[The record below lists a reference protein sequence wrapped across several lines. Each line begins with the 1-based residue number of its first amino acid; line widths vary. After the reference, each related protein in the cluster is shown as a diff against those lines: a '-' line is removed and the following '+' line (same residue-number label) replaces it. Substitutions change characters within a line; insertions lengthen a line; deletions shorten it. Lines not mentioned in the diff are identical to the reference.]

1 MGWKLKCMVKNR
13 FFICSASQPETTLLG
28 YTCFHFSIKN
38 YQLLEKWMLNSQPS
52 KTVQLSV
59 GLMLGG
65 ALVAAL
71 GDLSFNLVG
80 YIVIF
85 FNDLF
90 TALNGV
96 ILKRT
101 SEGE

>member
-1 MGWKLKCMVKNR
+1 MHGLNAPFGPKLNLIFYLRNR
-13 FFICSASQPETTLLG
+13 VPRLIVFQ
-28 YTCFHFSIKN
+28 
-38 YQLLEKWMLNSQPS
+38 
-52 KTVQLSV
+52 
-59 GLMLGG
+59 G

-71 GDLSFNLVG
+71 GDLSFNTLG

-101 SEGE
+101 SEGEAENRIMG

>member
-1 MGWKLKCMVKNR
+1 
-13 FFICSASQPETTLLG
+13 
-28 YTCFHFSIKN
+28 
-38 YQLLEKWMLNSQPS
+38 MLNSEPS

-65 ALVAAL
+65 AAVAAL
-71 GDLSFNLVG
+71 GDLSFNLIG

-101 SEGE
+101 SEGKGEL

>member
-1 MGWKLKCMVKNR
+1 M
-13 FFICSASQPETTLLG
+13 
-28 YTCFHFSIKN
+28 
-38 YQLLEKWMLNSQPS
+38 
-52 KTVQLSV
+52 
-59 GLMLGG
+59 
-65 ALVAAL
+65 
-71 GDLSFNLVG
+71 GDLSYNSLG

-101 SEGE
+101 TEGKINVSSS

>member
-1 MGWKLKCMVKNR
+1 
-13 FFICSASQPETTLLG
+13 
-28 YTCFHFSIKN
+28 
-38 YQLLEKWMLNSQPS
+38 MLNSQPS

-101 SEGE
+101 SEGKDRMEVGGLERRTNAIATHSLPT

>member
-1 MGWKLKCMVKNR
+1 
-13 FFICSASQPETTLLG
+13 
-28 YTCFHFSIKN
+28 
-38 YQLLEKWMLNSQPS
+38 MLNSEPS

-65 ALVAAL
+65 AAVAAL
-71 GDLSFNLVG
+71 GDLSFNLIG

-101 SEGE
+101 SEGKDEL

>member
-1 MGWKLKCMVKNR
+1 
-13 FFICSASQPETTLLG
+13 
-28 YTCFHFSIKN
+28 
-38 YQLLEKWMLNSQPS
+38 MLNSEPS

-65 ALVAAL
+65 AAVAAL
-71 GDLSFNLVG
+71 GDLSFNLIG

-101 SEGE
+101 SEGKDDKLEEALLVE

>member
-1 MGWKLKCMVKNR
+1 M
-13 FFICSASQPETTLLG
+13 
-28 YTCFHFSIKN
+28 
-38 YQLLEKWMLNSQPS
+38 
-52 KTVQLSV
+52 
-59 GLMLGG
+59 
-65 ALVAAL
+65 AAL
-71 GDLSFNLVG
+71 GDLSFNLLG

-101 SEGE
+101 SEGKLSGYCDGARVDLMLLYTPHLLPHTSHFKPLPFIKQHAYYQNIKGAK

>member
-1 MGWKLKCMVKNR
+1 MTM
-13 FFICSASQPETTLLG
+13 I
-28 YTCFHFSIKN
+28 
-38 YQLLEKWMLNSQPS
+38 LEKIMLNSQPS

-59 GLMLGG
+59 GLMLAG

-71 GDLSFNLVG
+71 GDLSFNMIG

-90 TALNGV
+90 PIIPSAMAN
-96 ILKRT
+96 K
-101 SEGE
+101 

>member
-1 MGWKLKCMVKNR
+1 
-13 FFICSASQPETTLLG
+13 
-28 YTCFHFSIKN
+28 
-38 YQLLEKWMLNSQPS
+38 MLNSEPS

-65 ALVAAL
+65 AAVAAL
-71 GDLSFNLVG
+71 GDLSFNLIG

-101 SEGE
+101 SEGKKDKLLEEAISFMSDTQQD

>member
-1 MGWKLKCMVKNR
+1 M
-13 FFICSASQPETTLLG
+13 LG
-28 YTCFHFSIKN
+28 SN
-38 YQLLEKWMLNSQPS
+38 PS
-52 KTVQLSV
+52 KTIQFSV

-71 GDLSFNLVG
+71 GDLSFNLLG

-101 SEGE
+101 ADGTSSCIRKTRRACLISFELC